1 MGIIQKKPWENH
13 KNLNLGFRTLT
24 LSPLSPYILG
34 PNLFA
39 YKLGFC
45 YDPSLPIWALFFWL
59 SSLRFG
65 WVSSFG
71 LVLLL
76 GVFCLLGS
84 FLPLGGFRPLGAF
97 RPLGGLVLGGFYH
110 WVGFSIGWV
119 CSAGWVL
126 SIGWV

>member
-45 YDPSLPIWALFFWL
+45 YDPSPSIWANDPNSALFFWQASL
-59 SSLRFG
+59 GHVKEAFYSSG
-65 WVSSFG
+65 
-71 LVLLL
+71 
-76 GVFCLLGS
+76 
-84 FLPLGGFRPLGAF
+84 
-97 RPLGGLVLGGFYH
+97 
-110 WVGFSIGWV
+110 I
-119 CSAGWVL
+119 
-126 SIGWV
+126 

>member
-1 MGIIQKKPWENH
+1 MP
-13 KNLNLGFRTLT
+13 
-24 LSPLSPYILG
+24 PLISL
-34 PNLFA
+34 A
-39 YKLGFC
+39 
-45 YDPSLPIWALFFWL
+45 LPIWADDPNSALFFWL

-119 CSAGWVL
+119 CSAGWVFPIGWVCSARWVF